1 MIPRHRFRRLHF
13 VGVGGAGMAPLA
25 AWFAARG
32 FAVSG
37 SDRADSPNLAW
48 LRGCGLEVH
57 VGHSPSNVEEADLVI
72 RTSAVGTENVEIA
85 RALELGIPV
94 VRRAEALGE
103 VTREGHSLCVA
114 GTHGKTTTTLMI
126 ARILRCAGLRPSVL
140 PGGVPSNPE
149 DEPDPAADGPLVVE
163 SDEFDRT
170 FLALHP
176 DAAIVTNLEE
186 DHLDCYNDIDDL
198 HATFAAFLARLP
210 FHGYALLCGE
220 DAGARGLGKEL
231 GSRAFTYALDP
242 NAHTDYLGSETADG
256 AICVSFRGKE
266 LCTFRLGIPG
276 RHNRLNALAAVALC
290 HQERIDPALAA
301 LALEG
306 FQGARRRLDLVGEV
320 DGCPVYDDYGHH
332 PTEIAATLQA
342 ARELGEGRKI
352 AVVFQPHLYS
362 RTKHF
367 AAGFAFALAKADAAF
382 VAPVYAAR
390 ETPDQGADAKAITG
404 SAPTDSVLHLVA
416 DRADAVSRMRS
427 LSKQGDWLLLFVG
440 AGDVGSWARDLLAE
454 GA

>member
-25 AWFAARG
+25 AWFAVRG

-37 SDRADSPNLAW
+37 SDRSESANLAW
-48 LRGCGLEVH
+48 LREYGLEVR
-57 VGHSPSNVEEADLVI
+57 VGHEASNVEDADLVI
-72 RTSAVGTENVEIA
+72 RTSAVGAENVEVA

-186 DHLDCYNDIDDL
+186 DHLDCYSGIDDL
-198 HATFAAFLARLP
+198 HATFSAFLARLP
-210 FHGYALLCGE
+210 FHGYAILCGE
-220 DAGARGLGKEL
+220 DAGARSLAAAL
-231 GSRAFTYALDP
+231 PSRAFTYALDGD
-242 NAHTDYLGSETADG
+242 ADYRGAENSDGS
-256 AICVSFRGKE
+256 ISVSFRGVA
-266 LCTFRLGIPG
+266 LCSFRLGVPG
-276 RHNRLNALAAVALC
+276 RHNRLNALAAIALC
-290 HQERIDPALAA
+290 HQEKVDPALAA

-306 FQGARRRLDLVGEV
+306 FQGARRRLDLVGEAN
-320 DGCPVYDDYGHH
+320 GCPVYDDYGHH

-342 ARELGEGRKI
+342 TRELGGGRKL

-367 AAGFAFALAKADAAF
+367 ASGFAHALAQADVAF
-382 VAPVYAAR
+382 IAPVYAAR
-390 ETPDQGADAKAITG
+390 EVPSQGAGADAIFENAPEG
-404 SAPTDSVLHLVA
+404 SRLRLVA
-416 DRADAVSRMRS
+416 DRREAVENMRS
-427 LSKQGDWLLLFVG
+427 LASEGGWILLFVG
-440 AGDVGSWARDLLAE
+440 AGDVGSWARDLLE
-454 GA
+454 GGA

>member
-25 AWFAARG
+25 AWFSARG

-37 SDRADSPNLAW
+37 SDRSESANLAW
-48 LRGCGLEVH
+48 LREFGLEVR
-57 VGHSPSNVEEADLVI
+57 VGHRAENVEGVDLVV
-72 RTSAVGTENVEIA
+72 RTSAVGTENVEVA

-149 DEPDPAADGPLVVE
+149 DEPDPSADGPLVVE

-198 HATFAAFLARLP
+198 YATFSTFLGRLP
-210 FHGYALLCGE
+210 FHGYALLCAE
-220 DAGARGLGKEL
+220 DAGAKGLAKGLGA
-231 GSRAFTYALDP
+231 RAYTYALGVD
-242 NAHTDYLGSETADG
+242 ADYRGVESQDG
-256 AICVSFRGKE
+256 AVTVLFRGE
-266 LCTFRLGIPG
+266 TLCSFRLGVPG

-290 HQERIDPALAA
+290 HQERVDPALAA

-306 FQGARRRLDLVGEV
+306 FRGARRRLDLVGERN
-320 DGCPVYDDYGHH
+320 GCPVYDDYGHH
-332 PTEIAATLQA
+332 PTEISATLQA
-342 ARELGEGRKI
+342 ARELGGGRKV

-367 AAGFAFALAKADAAF
+367 ATGFASALAQADAAF
-382 VAPVYAAR
+382 VSPVYAAR
-390 ETPDQGADAKAITG
+390 EVPSQGAGSDSILE
-404 SAPTDSVLHLVA
+404 SAPSGANLTIVA
-416 DRADAVSRMRS
+416 DRAEAVARMRALAS
-427 LSKQGDWLLLFVG
+427 EGNWLLLFVG
-440 AGDVGSWARDLLAE
+440 AGDVGSWARDLLKEDA
-454 GA
+454 